1 MRAAV
6 PVLCGGFYLMRLNKQ
21 LIAALGAFAVLGL
34 LVLALFA
41 LLPDTYRQD
50 NLPVTLSDRAQ
61 NAFAAGIITNAGGS
75 YTVQE
80 KNGVFL
86 CETLDG
92 LPTSQKAFE
101 TLAQQCTSLTAYG
114 PVDQTHATPSDY
126 GFDTPTA
133 TADVTYSDA
142 GGIHIEVGAAV
153 AGTNQYYIRVDKS
166 AAIYRIEKDD
176 IRYLLADQSVYLN
189 LSLTPSGTDNNT
201 LPTAVTLT
209 QNRTTLSLKKLDAV
223 AVDGVG
229 LTYQYQLQNDRGSYV
244 DPDSY
249 KTYFG
254 ELSQLKALGVVTMNP
269 TDLDLQEYGLSPQSK
284 TPPTVLSFTM
294 LGETVTLRIGNRSGD
309 FYYLYREGIPA
320 IYRLDALA
328 ATWDGVTEYA
338 LMSRYLM
345 APLQSSLRG
354 ITITSG
360 DTSYQ
365 FDLTQSP
372 ALFNGSTIAPPSMD
386 AFYTL
391 LCSLRAEYEMAE
403 PAQNIPPDLSIT
415 LVYDELAT
423 APAAGGSTAT
433 QDGQLPWR
441 TDTIRFIPYGTKR
454 YAIEINGTAQ
464 YAVRSAYVAK
474 VLAVLATLPNGA
486 PASPIW

>member
-1 MRAAV
+1 MR
-6 PVLCGGFYLMRLNKQ
+6 FNKQ
-21 LIAALGAFAVLGL
+21 FTAALVAFAVLGL

-61 NAFAAGIITNAGGS
+61 NAFAAGIITNASGS

-80 KNGVFL
+80 KNGVFN

-92 LPTSQKAFE
+92 LPTSQQAFE

-114 PVDQTHATPSDY
+114 PVDQAHATPADY

-133 TADVTYSDA
+133 TANVTYSDA

-153 AGTNQYYIRVDKS
+153 AGTSQYYIRVDKS
-166 AAIYRIEKDD
+166 AAIYRIDKNE
-176 IRYLLADQSVYLN
+176 IRYLLADQSAYLD
-189 LSLTPSGTDNNT
+189 LSLTPSGTDSST
-201 LPTAVTLT
+201 LPTAITLT
-209 QNRTTLSLKKLDAV
+209 QNDTTLSLKRLDAV

-229 LTYQYQLQNDRGSYV
+229 LTYQYQLQNERGSYV

-254 ELSQLKALGVVTMNP
+254 ELPQLKALGVVTMDP
-269 TDLDLQEYGLSPQSK
+269 TELDLQEYGLSPKSK

-294 LGETVTLRIGNRSGD
+294 LGETITLRIGNRSGD

-354 ITITSG
+354 ITITTA

-372 ALFNGSTIAPPSMD
+372 PLFGGSTIMPSSMD

-391 LCSLRAEYEMAE
+391 LCSLRAEYEMTE

-415 LVYDELAT
+415 LVYDELSPP
-423 APAAGGSTAT
+423 PAAGGGTPE
-433 QDGQLPWR
+433 QDVQPPWR

-486 PASPIW
+486 PVSPIW

>member
-1 MRAAV
+1 
-6 PVLCGGFYLMRLNKQ
+6 MRLNKQ
-21 LIAALGAFAVLGL
+21 LTAAIGAFAVLGL

-41 LLPDTYRQD
+41 LLPDTYQQD

-61 NAFAAGIITNAGGS
+61 NAFETGVFTNAGGS
-75 YTVQE
+75 YTVQV
-80 KNGVFL
+80 KNGAYN
-86 CETLDG
+86 CEELAG
-92 LPTSQKAFE
+92 LPTSQQAFE

-114 PVDQTHATPSDY
+114 PVDLSHTTPADY

-133 TADVTYSDA
+133 TATVTYSDA
-142 GGIHIEVGAAV
+142 GGIDIEVGAAV
-153 AGTNQYYIRVDKS
+153 AGTSQYYIRVDKS
-166 AAIYRIEKDD
+166 SAIYRIEKDD
-176 IRYLLADQSVYLN
+176 IRYLLADQSAYLD
-189 LSLTPSGTDNNT
+189 LSLIPSGADENT
-201 LPTAVTLT
+201 LPTAITLT
-209 QNRTTLSLKKLDAV
+209 QNDTTLSLKRLDSV
-223 AVDGVG
+223 AVDGMG

-254 ELSQLKALGVVTMNP
+254 ELPQLKALGVVTMNP
-269 TDLDLQEYGLSPQSK
+269 TDLDLQEYGLLQQSK

-320 IYRLDALA
+320 IYRMDAFA

-345 APLQSSLRG
+345 APLQSSLRA
-354 ITITSG
+354 ITITSA
-360 DTSYQ
+360 DASYQ
-365 FDLTQSP
+365 FDLTQTP
-372 ALFNGSTIAPPSMD
+372 ALFNGSTIAPSSMD

-391 LCSLRAEYEMAE
+391 LCSLRAEYEMSE

-415 LVYDELAT
+415 LVYDELSPP
-423 APAAGGSTAT
+423 PAAGGGTAV
-433 QDGQLPWR
+433 QNDGQPAWR

-474 VLAVLATLPNGA
+474 LLAVLATLPNGT
-486 PASPIW
+486 PVSPTW

>member
-1 MRAAV
+1 MR
-6 PVLCGGFYLMRLNKQ
+6 FNKQ
-21 LIAALGAFAVLGL
+21 FTAALGAFAVLGL

-61 NAFAAGIITNAGGS
+61 NAFATGVFTNAGGS
-75 YTVQE
+75 YTVQA
-80 KNGVFL
+80 KNGAFR

-92 LPTSQKAFE
+92 LPTSQQAFE

-114 PVDQTHATPSDY
+114 PVGQTGATPSDY

-142 GGIHIEVGAAV
+142 GGIYIEVGAAV
-153 AGTNQYYIRVDKS
+153 AGTSQYYIRVDKS
-166 AAIYRIEKDD
+166 AAIYRIDKND
-176 IRYLLADQSVYLN
+176 IRYLLSDQSAYLD
-189 LSLTPSGTDNNT
+189 LSLTPSGVDSHT
-201 LPTAVTLT
+201 LPSAITLM
-209 QNRTTLSLKKLDAV
+209 QNDTTLSLQRLDPV
-223 AVDGVG
+223 AVDGMG
-229 LTYQYQLQNDRGSYV
+229 QTYQYQLQNARGAYV
-244 DPDSY
+244 DPASY
-249 KTYFG
+249 QTYFG
-254 ELSQLKALGVVTMNP
+254 ELPQLKALGVVTMNP

-294 LGETVTLRIGNRSGD
+294 LGEPVTLRIGNRSGG

-320 IYRLDALA
+320 IYRMDALA

-345 APLQSSLRG
+345 APLQSSLRA
-354 ITITSG
+354 ITITTA
-360 DTSYQ
+360 DATYQ

-372 ALFNGSTIAPPSMD
+372 ALFGGSTIAPSSMD

-403 PAQNIPPDLSIT
+403 PVQNILPDLT
-415 LVYDELAT
+415 VTFVYDELLPLPAQGDDT
-423 APAAGGSTAT
+423 AA
-433 QDGQLPWR
+433 QNGQLPWR

-474 VLAVLATLPNGA
+474 LLAVLVTLPNGV